1 MNLPL
6 SPVIIINIFTSLVV
20 FIVGLVMLLGL
31 IPNIPMQSR
40 VIFGIIFMSYGI
52 LRFINVQTKIR
63 VKKQNEMR
71 EKMEKNTD
79 DLIHKK

>member
-1 MNLPL
+1 M
-6 SPVIIINIFTSLVV
+6 SPVIIINIFTSIVV

-31 IPNIPMQSR
+31 IPHIPMQSR

-52 LRFINVQTKIR
+52 FRFLNVQTKLK

-71 EKMEKNTD
+71 EKMMKETD
-79 DLIHKK
+79 ELIHKK

>member
-1 MNLPL
+1 M

-31 IPNIPMQSR
+31 IPHIPTQTR
-40 VIFGIIFMSYGI
+40 VIFGIIFMSYGV
-52 LRFINVQTKIR
+52 LRFINVQTKLR
-63 VKKQNEMR
+63 VKKQNEQR
-71 EKMEKNTD
+71 EKMMKDTD